1 MDERIL
7 IETFDKITKQYT
19 AIRNILNSTSKVN
32 GDISIEICN
41 ESRENTT
48 SVNSGD
54 IDKKQRMIMRMKHI
68 ERYLK
73 FITNHIQK
81 VSFVINDVPPYN
93 IALEILEDSL
103 NESCDIEDVEW
114 EKLTEEVYNTL
125 NIESDDEY
133 EEYDDNCN
141 DNCDGGISELIPKD
155 TLDDNTP
162 NEDPSLDIAIE
173 SDNDSDDPPLI
184 EIDEIDEIDD
194 SDNEEL
200 DIFEIEIDKVKY
212 YANDQHNGKIYHI
225 LANNVI
231 GKKVGEFNEG
241 VATFY

>member
-19 AIRNILNSTSKVN
+19 AIRNILNSTRKVN

-41 ESRENTT
+41 KSSENTT

-54 IDKKQRMIMRMKHI
+54 TDKKQRMIMRMKHI

-81 VSFVINDVPPYN
+81 VSLVINDIPPYN

-103 NESCDIEDVEW
+103 NESCHTEDIEW

-133 EEYDDNCN
+133 DDNY
-141 DNCDGGISELIPKD
+141 DGEISELIPKY

-162 NEDPSLDIAIE
+162 NEDTSLDIAIE
-173 SDNDSDDPPLI
+173 SDNDSDDPPLV
-184 EIDEIDEIDD
+184 EIDKFND

-200 DIFEIEIDKVKY
+200 NIFEIEIDKVKY
-212 YANDQHNGKIYHI
+212 YANDEHNGKIYHI

>member
-19 AIRNILNSTSKVN
+19 AIRNILNSTRKVN

-41 ESRENTT
+41 KSSENTT

-81 VSFVINDVPPYN
+81 VSLVINDIPPYN

-103 NESCDIEDVEW
+103 NESCHTEDIEW

-133 EEYDDNCN
+133 DDNY
-141 DNCDGGISELIPKD
+141 DGEISELIPKY

-162 NEDPSLDIAIE
+162 NEDTSLDIAIE
-173 SDNDSDDPPLI
+173 SDNDSDDPPLV
-184 EIDEIDEIDD
+184 EIDKFND

-200 DIFEIEIDKVKY
+200 NIFEIEIDKVKY
-212 YANDQHNGKIYHI
+212 YANDEHNGKIYHI